1 MFDSFLNTPLYL
13 PLNFYILESI
23 NKRGEGVPL
32 LPIPIAI
39 LFNELVTFA
48 LKYWEIDFMFHNLGS
63 DKKETVNRGLHRIIS

>member
-13 PLNFYILESI
+13 PLNFYILKSI